1 MQIKFY
7 WQGYFNEVGGNSK
20 QTIFYFDLIL
30 SHKSASMYIYLV
42 IKPAKTLLPSY
53 EWKKDVFGVKTKYGQ
68 YNETL
73 KPRKETLRHHEQSHW
88 KQIKNLIILYSNVLY
103 MAFRK
108 KINLNRLAKIWF
120 NAYLNVPI
128 NTLKCTIWLTEPALY
143 QKRL

>member
-1 MQIKFY
+1 MYLYFLLIKFY

-73 KPRKETLRHHEQSHW
+73 KPRKETLRHHEQSH
-88 KQIKNLIILYSNVLY
+88 
-103 MAFRK
+103 
-108 KINLNRLAKIWF
+108 
-120 NAYLNVPI
+120 
-128 NTLKCTIWLTEPALY
+128 
-143 QKRL
+143 